1 MSTARTAAP
10 PSPQEVHRKLSIHNK
25 PKPTP
30 SPGPPQVSGTESESD
45 AILTPPIDI
54 LPNTTSLSA
63 IGASGSFVPG
73 TSPHPPLSSI
83 IERRSGSGD
92 ESDEEDDGE
101 EAGGWQPV
109 DTKGKPRT
117 SSDETVIKAG
127 YLSKKGERR
136 KTWKKRWFVLRPA
149 HLAYYKTD
157 AEYQLLKILDLSEV
171 HSCTP
176 ISLKKHANTFGL
188 VSPVRT
194 FYLQANSQDEVHS
207 WVAAIQEA
215 RETLMATS
223 TTTSL
228 VSPPTPIPI
237 PNSRNRTGSHPQP
250 PPVTPSPASRAS
262 YMQNMTSS
270 DSEDGSPAIAG
281 RSYSASSQNRP
292 VVVTSPSPVRALGV
306 AKDPSKAV
314 LSGYL
319 MKCGSKRHNWRKRW
333 FVLNSE
339 KLLYSGSHM
348 DTKPHREF
356 KFSEIL
362 DALEYDL
369 PSRHQS
375 PSSAPSTPYPT
386 PTSGDLDPSSR
397 KSNTFK
403 IVTTKR
409 TLLLCAPSE
418 EEEIKWLSAI
428 CALVARRKDMGV
440 VPGESSEGLA
450 EGHHPHHHPQQR
462 AHQQHGHPHQASGGS
477 TRAKVRTYSMSGTPA
492 EGE

>member
-1 MSTARTAAP
+1 MSTTRAVPP
-10 PSPQEVHRKLSIHNK
+10 PSPQEVQRKLSLHNK

-30 SPGPPQVSGTESESD
+30 SPGPPTVSGTESESD
-45 AILTPPIDI
+45 PILSPPIDI
-54 LPNTTSLSA
+54 LPNTTSLSSN
-63 IGASGSFVPG
+63 GGSVGLLAG
-73 TSPHPPLSSI
+73 TSPNPPLSSI

-101 EAGGWQPV
+101 EVGGWRPADAQ
-109 DTKGKPRT
+109 GKPQA

-157 AEYQLLKILDLSEV
+157 AEYQLLKILDLSEI

-194 FYLQANSQDEVHS
+194 FYLQANTPGEVQS
-207 WVAAIQEA
+207 WVKAIQEA
-215 RETLMATS
+215 RETLLATS

-228 VSPPTPIPI
+228 ITPPTPIPI
-237 PNSRNRTGSHPQP
+237 PNARNRAGSHPP
-250 PPVTPSPASRAS
+250 PPITPSPASRGS
-262 YMQNMTSS
+262 LMQNMTSS
-270 DSEDGSPAIAG
+270 DSEDGSPTIAG
-281 RSYSASSQNRP
+281 RTYSSSSQNRP
-292 VVVTSPSPVRALGV
+292 APMLVASPSPVKALGT

-339 KLLYSGSHM
+339 RLLYSGSHM

-375 PSSAPSTPYPT
+375 PSSAASPPYPA
-386 PTSGDLDPSSR
+386 SSADSEAVDR
-397 KSNTFK
+397 GSNTFK

-428 CALVARRKDMGV
+428 CALVARRKDLGV
-440 VPGESSEGLA
+440 VPGESSEVVA
-450 EGHHPHHHPQQR
+450 HAHHPHQHS
-462 AHQQHGHPHQASGGS
+462 HQQLGHPHQAPGVGAKGKSRTMSMGGS
-477 TRAKVRTYSMSGTPA
+477 VA
-492 EGE
+492 EEE